1 VARSPR
7 RPPETPRRPA
17 DSSFRGRVLR
27 RVTTHDSRQRDL
39 VAELSIGILQSAS
52 LAAEWDADMH

>member
-1 VARSPR
+1 MLSVLAKHLFGAAGSMVTEGHP
-7 RPPETPRRPA
+7 
-17 DSSFRGRVLR
+17 LR

-39 VAELSIGILQSAS
+39 VAELRIGFLQSGS